1 MKKILFAILAIVSI
15 NATAQKQFTINGDVS
30 KIKEPI
36 VKVFLSYRAN
46 GVSTED
52 SVEVKNGKYAFKGTV
67 ADPVIAY
74 LRAEYKKDTSTTSV
88 RAFFYERD
96 MTTVFIENSAIAVAN
111 VDSFGNAIVK
121 GSKAHAEYIKLKAS
135 NKDIND
141 KMQSL
146 NNEYGALYEKKDEE
160 GMKKLEAEFEKLDAE
175 MKVRNKQYLQKNTN
189 SIIALYIFNQYA
201 GYDINPDDAEP
212 IFLSLSESI
221 RNSAGGKEIQAK
233 IETAKKTGIG
243 RMAMD
248 FTQNDT
254 LGNPVT
260 LSSFRGKYLL
270 LDFWASWCGPCRAE
284 NPNVVAAFNQYNSKG
299 FDVLSVSLDQP
310 NGKEKWL
317 KAIHDDKLTWTHVSD
332 LKFWNNQVSVMYG
345 IQAIPQNFLIDPQGK
360 IIGKNL
366 RAEALNQKL
375 QEIFK

>member
-1 MKKILFAILAIVSI
+1 MKKMLFAILALISI
-15 NATAQKQFTINGDVS
+15 NATAQKQFIISGDVS

-36 VKVFLSYRAN
+36 VQVFLSYRAN

-67 ADPVIAY
+67 ADPVMAY

-88 RAFFYERD
+88 RAFFFERD

-175 MKVRNKQYLQKNTN
+175 MKIRNKQYLQKNTN
-189 SIIALYIFNQYA
+189 SVIALYIFNQYA

-212 IFLSLSESI
+212 IFLALSESI
-221 RNSAGGKEIQAK
+221 RNSAGGKEIK
-233 IETAKKTGIG
+233 EKMETAKKTGIG
-243 RMAMD
+243 RMAID

-366 RAEALNQKL
+366 RAESLNQKL

>member
-1 MKKILFAILAIVSI
+1 MKKILFAILAIISI
-15 NATAQKQFTINGDVS
+15 NATAQKKFTINGDVS

-52 SVEVKNGKYAFKGTV
+52 SVDVKNGKYAFKGAV
-67 ADPVIAY
+67 ADPVMAY

-96 MTTVFIENSAIAVAN
+96 MTTLFIENSSIAVAN
-111 VDSFGNAIVK
+111 IDSFGNAIVK
-121 GSKAHAEYIKLKAS
+121 GSKAHAEYLKLKAS

-146 NNEYGALYEKKDEE
+146 NNDYGALYEKKDEE

-175 MKVRNKQYLQKNTN
+175 MKIRNKQYLQKNTN
-189 SIIALYIFNQYA
+189 SVIALYIFNQYA

-375 QEIFK
+375 QELFK

>member
-1 MKKILFAILAIVSI
+1 MKKILFALLAIVSI
-15 NATAQKQFTINGDVS
+15 NASAQKQFTISGDVS

-36 VKVFLSYRAN
+36 VQVFLSYRAN

-52 SVEVKNGKYAFKGTV
+52 SVEVKNGKYVFKGTV
-67 ADPVIAY
+67 VDPVIAY
-74 LRAEYKKDTSTTSV
+74 LRAEYKTDTSTTSV
-88 RAFFYERD
+88 RGFSFERD
-96 MTTVFIENSAIAVAN
+96 MTTLFIENSAIAVAN

-121 GSKAHAEYIKLKAS
+121 GSKTHAEYFKLKVS

-189 SIIALYIFNQYA
+189 SVIALYIFNQYA
-201 GYDINPDDAEP
+201 GYDINTDDAEP
-212 IFLSLSESI
+212 IFLALSESI
-221 RNSAGGKEIQAK
+221 RNSAGGKEIKEK

-243 RMAMD
+243 RMAID

>member
-1 MKKILFAILAIVSI
+1 MKKILFALLAIVSI
-15 NATAQKQFTINGDVS
+15 NAAAQKKFTITGDVS

-36 VKVFLSYRAN
+36 VQVFLSYTSN

-67 ADPVIAY
+67 VDPVMAY
-74 LRAEYKKDTSTTSV
+74 LRAEYKTDTSTTSV
-88 RAFFYERD
+88 RGFSFERD
-96 MTTVFIENSAIAVAN
+96 MTTVFIENSAISVAN

-121 GSKAHAEYIKLKAS
+121 GSKTHAEYFKLKVS

-160 GMKKLEAEFEKLDAE
+160 GMKKLDAEFKKLDAE

-201 GYDINPDDAEP
+201 GYDINPDDTEP
-212 IFLSLSESI
+212 IFLALSESI
-221 RNSAGGKEIQAK
+221 RNSAGGKEIQAR
-233 IETAKKTGIG
+233 IETAKKIGIG
-243 RMAMD
+243 KMAMD

-317 KAIHDDKLTWTHVSD
+317 KAIHDDKLTWTNVSD
-332 LKFWNNQVSVMYG
+332 LKFWNNEVSVMYG
-345 IQAIPQNFLIDPQGK
+345 IQGIPQNFLIDPQGK

>member
-1 MKKILFAILAIVSI
+1 M
-15 NATAQKQFTINGDVS
+15 GDVS

-52 SVEVKNGKYAFKGTV
+52 SVDVKDGKYAFKGAV
-67 ADPVIAY
+67 ADPVMAY

-121 GSKAHAEYIKLKAS
+121 GSKAHAEYLKLKAS
-135 NKDIND
+135 NKDIED
-141 KMQSL
+141 KMKSL
-146 NNEYGALYEKKDEE
+146 NNDYGALYEKKDEE

-189 SIIALYIFNQYA
+189 SVIALHIFNQYA

-221 RNSAGGKEIQAK
+221 RNSAGGKEIQEK

-284 NPNVVAAFNQYNSKG
+284 NPNVVAAFNQYKSKG